1 MQTPFP
7 PYDPPVWTR
16 PIMTRGGPRLR
27 EIPFR
32 MLIPNLITVL
42 AICAG
47 MTGIRLAFENHIEL
61 AVAMVLIAAFLD
73 GIDGRVARLLKA
85 QSKFGAQMDSLA
97 DIINF
102 GVAPALVL
110 YVFILDQARSFG
122 WIAAIVFAIA
132 AGLRLARFNVI
143 SESPKRS
150 AWQSYYFVGVPAPAG
165 ALLVLLPVYL
175 GIMGMPID
183 QSTGFAASAY
193 TMFIGFLL
201 ISRVPVFSGKGLG
214 GGVRRDLVMPFI
226 LIAVVYVSL
235 LMSFTWE
242 TLTLTALAY
251 LASLPFGARAW
262 SRKYGPKS
270 RSATG
275 KPETRDEAPASRR
288 MTRTKTRPDS
298 LYRSA
303 LSARWVLTHSS
314 AIFWAV
320 T

>member
-1 MQTPFP
+1 MQTLCPPFEP
-7 PYDPPVWTR
+7 HGPEEELDGGR
-16 PIMTRGGPRLR
+16 GPRLR

-32 MLIPNLITVL
+32 MIIPNLITVL

-47 MTGIRLAFENHIEL
+47 MTGIRLAFENNIQM
-61 AVAMVLIAAFLD
+61 AVAMVLVAAFLD

-122 WIAAIVFAIA
+122 WIAAIVFAVA

-143 SESPKRS
+143 SENPVRT

-183 QSTGFAASAY
+183 RVTGFASAAY
-193 TMFIGFLL
+193 TIFIGFLL
-201 ISRVPVFSGKGLG
+201 ISRVPVYSGKGIS
-214 GGVRRDLVMPFI
+214 GGVRRDLVLPFI
-226 LIAVVYVSL
+226 LVAVVYVSL

-251 LASLPFGARAW
+251 LATLPFGARAW
-262 SRKYGPKS
+262 TRKYGKAS
-270 RSATG
+270 RSRDAHEAAPNGPAETG
-275 KPETRDEAPASRR
+275 
-288 MTRTKTRPDS
+288 DS
-298 LYRSA
+298 DKA
-303 LSARWVLTHSS
+303 
-314 AIFWAV
+314 
-320 T
+320 

>member
-1 MQTPFP
+1 MPTPFP
-7 PYDPPVWTR
+7 PYDPHGLDEQDHDEGR
-16 PIMTRGGPRLR
+16 GPRLR

-47 MTGIRLAFENHIEL
+47 LTGIRLAFENRFEM

-73 GIDGRVARLLKA
+73 GVDGRVARLLKA

-97 DIINF
+97 DIVNF

-122 WIAAIVFAIA
+122 WIAAIVFTIA
-132 AGLRLARFNVI
+132 AALRLARFNVI
-143 SESPKRS
+143 SESATKS
-150 AWQSYYFVGVPAPAG
+150 AWESYYFVGVPAPAG
-165 ALLVLLPVYL
+165 ALLVMLPVYL
-175 GIMGMPID
+175 GFLGFPID
-183 QSTGFAASAY
+183 RTAGFAAAAY

-201 ISRVPVFSGKGLG
+201 VSRVPVFSGKGIS

-226 LIAVVYVSL
+226 LVAVVYVSL

-270 RSATG
+270 RQINGKTEAGSAQSG
-275 KPETRDEAPASRR
+275 SSPAPDDDAE
-288 MTRTKTRPDS
+288 K
-298 LYRSA
+298 
-303 LSARWVLTHSS
+303 
-314 AIFWAV
+314 
-320 T
+320 

>member
-7 PYDPPVWTR
+7 PYDPHGLDETDHDEGR
-16 PIMTRGGPRLR
+16 GPRLR

-47 MTGIRLAFENHIEL
+47 MTGIRLAFENHIQL
-61 AVAMVLIAAFLD
+61 AVAMVLVAAFLD
-73 GIDGRVARLLKA
+73 GVDGRVARLLKA

-262 SRKYGPKS
+262 SRKYGPRS
-270 RSATG
+270 RSANG
-275 KPETRDEAPASRR
+275 KSEARDDAPA
-288 MTRTKTRPDS
+288 KTDNQDEK
-298 LYRSA
+298 
-303 LSARWVLTHSS
+303 
-314 AIFWAV
+314 
-320 T
+320 